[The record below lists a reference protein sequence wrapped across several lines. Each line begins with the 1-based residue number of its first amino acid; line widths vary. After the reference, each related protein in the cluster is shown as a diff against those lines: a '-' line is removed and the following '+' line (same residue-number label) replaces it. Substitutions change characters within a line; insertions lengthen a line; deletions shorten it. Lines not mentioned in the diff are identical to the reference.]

1 MQQGYNVGY
10 IKPLGTIPIKKGPD
24 VYDEDAVF
32 IKAALGLS
40 DSVNY
45 PRLKCLSRDF
55 LASTTD
61 LPLQLVRQRYHLR
74 RRLQT
79 SLPAGSEQY
88 PLLPC

>member
-40 DSVNY
+40 DSLNIIS
-45 PRLKCLSRDF
+45 PF
-55 LASTTD
+55 ILATK
-61 LPLQLVRQRYHLR
+61 R
-74 RRLQT
+74 RT
-79 SLPAGSEQY
+79 VCWEVA
-88 PLLPC
+88 